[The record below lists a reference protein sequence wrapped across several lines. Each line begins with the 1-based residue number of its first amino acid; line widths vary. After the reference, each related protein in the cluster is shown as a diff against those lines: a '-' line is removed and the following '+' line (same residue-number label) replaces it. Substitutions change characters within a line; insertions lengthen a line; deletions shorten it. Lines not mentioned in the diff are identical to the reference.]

1 MAPGR
6 RGAPAFGGRTVKLQG
21 QHVYDAPR
29 TAVWRAL
36 LDPAVLARTL
46 PGCDE
51 LRAEGPTRFRGTLDV
66 RVGPIQG
73 AFAGTVE
80 LADLV
85 PEERFRI
92 AVRGTGVPG
101 FVDGAGEVRLATAV
115 GSTVVHYDLDVKV
128 GGRVASVG
136 QRLLD
141 STARA
146 ITRQALE
153 GLGRQLEALDAPA
166 ARAADGQAP
175 AAPTP
180 LRFAGGVVREV
191 AGDLIGPRRGPVLA
205 ALAIA
210 ALAAI
215 VSLIAWSVVR

>member
-1 MAPGR
+1 M
-6 RGAPAFGGRTVKLQG
+6 KLQG
-21 QHVYDAPR
+21 QHTYVAPR
-29 TAVWRAL
+29 ALVWRAL

-51 LRAEGPTRFRGTLDV
+51 LRGDGPTRFLGTLDV

-80 LADLV
+80 LSDLV

-92 AVRGTGVPG
+92 AVRGSGAPG
-101 FVDGAGEVRLATAV
+101 FVDGSGEVRLASADET
-115 GSTVVHYDLDVKV
+115 TVVHYDLDVKV

-146 ITRQALE
+146 VARQALE
-153 GLGRQLEALDAPA
+153 GLGRQLEALAPAPA
-166 ARAADGQAP
+166 APMGAREPP

-180 LRFAGGVVREV
+180 LQFAGGVARGV
-191 AGDLIGPRRGPVLA
+191 AAELVGPRRSRLVVLVLA
-205 ALAIA
+205 VLAV
-210 ALAAI
+210 I
-215 VSLIAWSVVR
+215 VSLILWGVAR

>member
-1 MAPGR
+1 
-6 RGAPAFGGRTVKLQG
+6 VKLQG
-21 QHVYDAPR
+21 EHVYDAPR
-29 TAVWRAL
+29 AAVWRAL
-36 LDPAVLARTL
+36 LDPAILARTL
-46 PGCDE
+46 PGCDD
-51 LRAEGPTRFRGTLDV
+51 LRAEGPTRFRGTLHV

-92 AVRGTGVPG
+92 AVRGTGAPG
-101 FVDGAGEVRLATAV
+101 FIDGAGEVRLTTAAA
-115 GSTVVHYDLDVKV
+115 STVVRYELEVTV

-153 GLGRQLEALDAPA
+153 GLGRQLEALAAPA
-166 ARAADGQAP
+166 GGVNGEAP

-180 LRFAGGVVREV
+180 LGFAGIVARDVAADLVR
-191 AGDLIGPRRGPVLA
+191 PRRGALVAVLA
-205 ALAIA
+205 AA
-210 ALAAI
+210 ALAVI
-215 VSLIAWSVVR
+215 VSLIAWSLVR

>member
-1 MAPGR
+1 M
-6 RGAPAFGGRTVKLQG
+6 KLQG
-21 QHVYDAPR
+21 QHAYDAPR
-29 TAVWRAL
+29 AAVWRAL

-46 PGCDE
+46 PGCEE
-51 LRAEGPTRFRGTLDV
+51 LRADGPTRFRGTLNV

-92 AVRGTGVPG
+92 AVHGTGAPG
-101 FVDGAGEVRLATAV
+101 FVDGTGEIRLAGAD

-153 GLGRQLEALDAPA
+153 GLGRQLETLAAAPA
-166 ARAADGQAP
+166 PGREAP
-175 AAPTP
+175 PAPTP
-180 LRFAGGVVREV
+180 LRFAGGVARDV
-191 AGDLIGPRRGPVLA
+191 AGDLIRQPRPSLLVVLA
-205 ALAIA
+205 AAV
-210 ALAAI
+210 LAAI
-215 VSLIAWSVVR
+215 VTLIVWSVVR